1 MLRCPS
7 CGCPR
12 VLVRISDVVRDYRC
26 LECHEAWKP
35 DQASQAVTSPPDLTS
50 QLSSLPEAAAGGG
63 RQ

>member
-7 CGCPR
+7 CGCSR

-35 DQASQAVTSPPDLTS
+35 DQTGQGFASRPDPTPQLTPLREAVGEGL
-50 QLSSLPEAAAGGG
+50 
-63 RQ
+63 